1 MLFFCHPKI
10 LHKHCPQFLLGV
22 KMGPRETENMLMQN
36 FGVTKKENYGMV
48 WYFLRGIVHLQVYS
62 A

>member
-1 MLFFCHPKI
+1 
-10 LHKHCPQFLLGV
+10 
-22 KMGPRETENMLMQN
+22 MQN
-36 FGVTKKENYGMV
+36 FGVTKKEHYGMV

>member
-1 MLFFCHPKI
+1 MA
-10 LHKHCPQFLLGV
+10 
-22 KMGPRETENMLMQN
+22 PREIENN
-36 FGVTKKENYGMV
+36 AYAKFGVTKKEHYGMV